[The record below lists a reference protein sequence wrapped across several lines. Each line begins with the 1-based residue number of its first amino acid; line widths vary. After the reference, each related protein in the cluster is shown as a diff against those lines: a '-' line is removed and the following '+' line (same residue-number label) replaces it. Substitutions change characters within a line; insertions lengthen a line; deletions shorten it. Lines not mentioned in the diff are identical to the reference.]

1 MKERVLIR
9 TLILFLV
16 WGFLIS
22 PATQA
27 NPKDKDR
34 WNKKY
39 DSESYLF
46 GKHPIKFLYDHTHLL
61 PKGRVLDIAM
71 GEGRNGV
78 YLAAQG
84 FDVIGLDISEE
95 GLKKAEHLAR
105 ENNVTIETR
114 VVDLETVQLKKS
126 AFDVIIC
133 SYYMQRDLFSQMKA
147 ALKSGGMVLVETY
160 NIDYLKYNAH
170 FKTEWA
176 LNENELLN
184 SFQDFKIL
192 RYQSVDDGKLAY
204 SSILAQKP

>member
-1 MKERVLIR
+1 MKERVLIQ
-9 TLILFLV
+9 TLILILI
-16 WGFLIS
+16 WGFLIL
-22 PATQA
+22 PVTQA
-27 NPKDKDR
+27 HQKDKDR

-78 YLAAQG
+78 YLATQG
-84 FDVIGLDISEE
+84 FDVVGVDISEE

-105 ENNVTIETR
+105 TNNVTIETR
-114 VVDLETVQLKKS
+114 VVDLETIQLEKN
-126 AFDVIIC
+126 AYGVIIC
-133 SYYMQRDLFSQMKA
+133 SYYMQRDLFPQMKA
-147 ALKSGGMVLVETY
+147 ALKSGGMLLVETY
-160 NIDYLKYNAH
+160 NNDYLKYNSH
-170 FKTEWA
+170 FKPEWA

-184 SFQDFKIL
+184 LFQDFKIL